1 MSGYRRMKEYI
12 IFECK
17 NCRAKYIAE
26 VPKAFRPYEI
36 AHMACPCCGAEF
48 MSFSFKLEEE
58 IKHVL
63 QRFN

>member
-1 MSGYRRMKEYI
+1 MSGRRRMKEYI

-17 NCRAKYIAE
+17 NCGAKYIAE

-36 AHMACPCCGAEF
+36 AHMVCPGCGTKF

-63 QRFN
+63 QGLD